1 MTGWVLWRFVKF
13 VSVALLASGVFGSI
27 FGATPATRRRAGQ
40 RIATVGLFGVWLAGY
55 ALAKKTGVS
64 IGEPWISRSLLA
76 GLLAL
81 AGACMAGASDRVPP
95 WAAAL
100 GLGGLLS
107 GFGWMSSRT
116 LEQAWMLGAAVP
128 AVVAAGTVLWIARR
142 NDPVEADPERD
153 DATFQWFTWLARA
166 EGVSLLMLFGVYMP
180 LKYGAGI
187 VLDNGQGWF
196 GWVHGVLQ
204 LAYIVSL
211 LVTARVLG
219 WGLLRTTLGFV
230 ASLVPLG
237 TFIFERRARSS

>member
-13 VSVALLASGVFGSI
+13 VSVALLASGVLGSVFGS
-27 FGATPATRRRAGQ
+27 TPATRRRAGQ
-40 RIATVGLFGVWLAGY
+40 VLATLGLFGVWLAGY

-81 AGACMAGASDRVPP
+81 GGACMAGTSDRVPP

-100 GLGGLLS
+100 GIGGLLS

-116 LEQAWMLGAAVP
+116 LDQAWMLGAAVP
-128 AVVAAGTVLWIARR
+128 AVVATATVLWVARR
-142 NDPVEADPERD
+142 EHAGTDPARD
-153 DATFQWFTWLARA
+153 GATFRWFTWLARA

-187 VLDNGQGWF
+187 VLDGGQGWF

-211 LVTARVLG
+211 LVTGRVLG
-219 WGLLRTTLGFV
+219 WGLLRTVAGFI
-230 ASLVPLG
+230 ASLLPLG
-237 TFIFERRARSS
+237 TFIFERRAQPA